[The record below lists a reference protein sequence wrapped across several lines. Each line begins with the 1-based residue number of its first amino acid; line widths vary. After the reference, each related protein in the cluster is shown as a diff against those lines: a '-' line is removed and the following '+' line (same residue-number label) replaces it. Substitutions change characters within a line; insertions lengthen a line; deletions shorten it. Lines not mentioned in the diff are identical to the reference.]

1 MRISDWRSDV
11 CSSDLVLVHAVADS
25 LSDIISLR
33 VWLDGQELSLDA
45 NGRTTIAAGTPGKY
59 ELVATAT
66 DADGGTK
73 TITRQLKIRDP
84 LDRSAPIVV
93 FAGDLA
99 AAPIDGAVPVSG
111 SVADPN
117 LEIGRAHV

>member
-1 MRISDWRSDV
+1 MARAALRVRALLGPLGPVLRLERTPSFPPVPGQD
-11 CSSDLVLVHAVADS
+11 VLVHAVADS

-93 FAGDLA
+93 FAGDQ
-99 AAPIDGAVPVSG
+99 
-111 SVADPN
+111 
-117 LEIGRAHV
+117 IGRAHV